1 MAASKIS
8 VELLQDIAHM
18 GRKWEVI
25 EVSTAQ
31 ARNFLIPKKMAKEL
45 TEELMKKRENDE
57 KRAKDQARMRLEQ
70 AYEIQKLL
78 DGKEVDMKLKG
89 KNGKIFWG
97 ISEHEVIAK
106 IKNTWQIDFEKKDVK
121 LPNKTHIKTLGSH
134 MVYLH
139 ITHDTLAK
147 IFVNVTID
155 E

>member
-8 VELLQDIAHM
+8 VELLVDIAHM
-18 GRKWEVI
+18 GRKGDVL

-31 ARNFLIPKKMAKEL
+31 ARNSLIPKKMAKEL
-45 TEELMKKRENDE
+45 TTELMKKRENDA
-57 KRAKDQARMRLEQ
+57 KRAKEQARMRLEQ

-78 DGKEVDMKLKG
+78 DGKTIDMKLKG
-89 KNGKIFWG
+89 KNGKTFGG
-97 ISEHEVIAK
+97 ISEHEVIGK
-106 IKNTWQIDFEKKDVK
+106 IKNTWNIDFEKKDVK
-121 LPNKTHIKTLGSH
+121 LPNKTHIKTLGNH

-147 IFVNVTID
+147 IFINITID

>member
-1 MAASKIS
+1 M
-8 VELLQDIAHM
+8 
-18 GRKWEVI
+18 
-25 EVSTAQ
+25 
-31 ARNFLIPKKMAKEL
+31 
-45 TEELMKKRENDE
+45 
-57 KRAKDQARMRLEQ
+57 
-70 AYEIQKLL
+70 
-78 DGKEVDMKLKG
+78 
-89 KNGKIFWG
+89 
-97 ISEHEVIAK
+97 IAK